1 VCNVSIE
8 SLPSANIEDNS
19 TPCDVCTKKEM
30 KNTSAVI
37 YCTYCHKL
45 LCQEHNE
52 VMIYLKLSTVLAK
65 YLVLHISTQ
74 FLIIVLL
81 IQ

>member
-1 VCNVSIE
+1 M
-8 SLPSANIEDNS
+8 EDNS
-19 TPCDVCTKKEM
+19 TLCDVCTKKM
-30 KNTSAVI
+30 KNISAVI

-52 VMIYLKLSTVLAK
+52 VMIYLYLKLFTVWAK
-65 YLVLHISTQ
+65 YLVLHVSTQ
-74 FLIIVLL
+74 FLILVLL